1 MNEVLIIAW
10 MLLAAFF
17 LASAAVT
24 VLRYRAPR
32 PSAGEPP
39 RCSIIVPIRGVH
51 QHLATN
57 LLALAKLAPFRGEI
71 LFAVAQRDD
80 PAVTVIE
87 PIVARHPDTM
97 RLLLGEAPEIK
108 NPKVANL
115 AKAYRAAREDMLLF
129 LDDTVEMDGAVYG
142 ELLSA
147 LKPGIAMVTV
157 APVAREPENF
167 PARIEAASC
176 NGYLFRLEMLFEL
189 FGIAAAFGHAVAFRR
204 ADLEA
209 AGGIRRLDE
218 GPCDDNAL
226 SDALA
231 GRGRLRLLPISI
243 MRRIGERTWA
253 ETYFRHLRWKN
264 CGKAHEP
271 VGFVLEPL
279 GGGLVFNIL
288 GAYALSRMLGA
299 SPAGGLGLSMLLWYG
314 TEALL
319 HLAVGW
325 RFTIGDIF
333 AWIAR
338 DLLQPI
344 LTLAAVFV
352 NRVRWRGDMVDLHA
366 AETERR
372 RRGLS

>member
-1 MNEVLIIAW
+1 MNEFLIIAW

-24 VLRYRAPR
+24 MLRYREPR
-32 PSAGEPP
+32 PSAGALPP
-39 RCSIIVPIRGVH
+39 CSIIMPIRGVH

-71 LFAVAQRDD
+71 LLAVAHPDD
-80 PAVTVIE
+80 PAVAVIE
-87 PIVARHPDTM
+87 PIVARSPDMM
-97 RLLLGEAPEIK
+97 RLLVGEAPEIH

-115 AKAYRAAREDMLLF
+115 AKAYRAARYDTLLF
-129 LDDTVEMDGAVYG
+129 LDDTVEIDGAIYG
-142 ELLSA
+142 ELIDA
-147 LKPGIAMVTV
+147 LKSDIALVTV
-157 APVAREPENF
+157 APVACDAENF

-189 FGIAAAFGHAVAFRR
+189 FGIAAVFGHAVAFRK

-209 AGGIRRLDE
+209 AGGIMRLDE

-226 SDALA
+226 SNALSD
-231 GRGRLRLLPISI
+231 RGRLRLLPISI
-243 MRRIGERTWA
+243 RRRIGRRTWA

-264 CGKAHEP
+264 CSKAYEP

-288 GAYALSRMLGA
+288 GAYAFSRMFGA
-299 SPAGGLGLSMLLWYG
+299 SPAGALGFSMMLWYG
-314 TEALL
+314 TEALI
-319 HLAVGW
+319 HLVAGW
-325 RFTIGDIF
+325 RFTVGDIF

-338 DLLQPI
+338 DVLQPI
-344 LTLAAVFV
+344 LTLAAIFV
-352 NRVRWRGDMVDLHA
+352 KRVEWRGGMVDLSSTDREH
-366 AETERR
+366 RR
-372 RRGLS
+372 RDLS

>member
-1 MNEVLIIAW
+1 MNEFLIIAW

-24 VLRYRAPR
+24 MLRYREPR
-32 PSAGEPP
+32 PPGDELPP
-39 RCSIIVPIRGVH
+39 CSIVMPIRGVH

-57 LLALAKLAPFRGEI
+57 LMALAKLTPFRGEI
-71 LFAVAQRDD
+71 LLAVARPDD
-80 PAVTVIE
+80 PAMVVIE
-87 PIVARHPDTM
+87 PIIARYPGKM
-97 RLLLGEAPEIK
+97 RLLVGEAPEIK

-115 AKAYRAAREDMLLF
+115 AKAYGEARYDTLLF
-129 LDDTVEMDGAVYG
+129 LDDTVEIDGAIYG
-142 ELLSA
+142 ELMSA

-157 APVAREPENF
+157 APVARDAENF

-189 FGIAAAFGHAVAFRR
+189 FGMAAVFGHAVLFRK

-226 SDALA
+226 SNALRA
-231 GRGRLRLLPISI
+231 RGRLRLLPISI
-243 MRRIGERTWA
+243 TRRIGWRTWT

-264 CGKAHEP
+264 CSRAHEP

-279 GGGLVFNIL
+279 GGGLAFNLL
-288 GAYALSRMLGA
+288 GAYALSRTLGA
-299 SPAGGLGLSMLLWYG
+299 PPLGGLGFSMMLWYG
-314 TEALL
+314 TEALI
-319 HLAVGW
+319 HLVAGW
-325 RFTIGDIF
+325 RFTFVDIF

-344 LTLAAVFV
+344 LILVAVFA
-352 NRVRWRGDMVDLHA
+352 NRVEWRGGVVDLRGA
-366 AETERR
+366 DRERKCR
-372 RRGLS
+372 RLS

>member
-1 MNEVLIIAW
+1 
-10 MLLAAFF
+10 
-17 LASAAVT
+17 VT
-24 VLRYRAPR
+24 VLRYREPR
-32 PSAGEPP
+32 PRAGALPP
-39 RCSIIVPIRGVH
+39 CSIVMPIRGVH
-51 QHLATN
+51 HHLATN

-71 LFAVAQRDD
+71 LLAVAHRDD
-80 PAVTVIE
+80 PAVAVIE
-87 PIVARHPDTM
+87 PIVARAPDKM
-97 RLLLGEAPEIK
+97 RLLVGEAPEIN

-115 AKAYRAAREDMLLF
+115 AKAYREARYDTLLF
-129 LDDTVEMDGAVYG
+129 LDDTVEIDGAVYG
-142 ELLSA
+142 ELLDA
-147 LKPGIAMVTV
+147 LKPGVAMVTV

-189 FGIAAAFGHAVAFRR
+189 FGIAAAFGHAVLFRK

-226 SDALA
+226 SNALA
-231 GRGRLRLLPISI
+231 ARGRLRLLPISI
-243 MRRIGERTWA
+243 TRRIGRRTWA

-288 GAYALSRMLGA
+288 GAYALSRVLGA
-299 SPAGGLGLSMLLWYG
+299 SPQAGLGFSMLLWYG
-314 TEALL
+314 TEAVI
-319 HLAVGW
+319 HLVAGW
-325 RFTIGDIF
+325 RFTVRDIF

-338 DLLQPI
+338 DLFQPI
-344 LTLAAVFV
+344 LTMAALFV
-352 NRVRWRGDMVDLHA
+352 NRVEWRGGMVDLGGPDR
-366 AETERR
+366 ERR

>member
-1 MNEVLIIAW
+1 MNEFLIIAW

-32 PSAGEPP
+32 PPGGEPP
-39 RCSIIVPIRGVH
+39 RCSIIMPIRGVH

-71 LFAVAQRDD
+71 LLAVARSDD

-97 RLLLGEAPEIK
+97 RLLIGEAPEIK

-115 AKAYRAAREDMLLF
+115 AKAYRAAREDTLLF

-189 FGIAAAFGHAVAFRR
+189 FGIAAAFGHAVAFRK

-226 SDALA
+226 SNALA
-231 GRGRLRLLPISI
+231 GRGRLRLLPLSI
-243 MRRIGERTWA
+243 VRRIGRRTWS

-271 VGFVLEPL
+271 VGFLLEPL
-279 GGGLVFNIL
+279 GGGLAFNVL

-299 SPAGGLGLSMLLWYG
+299 SPEASLGFSVMLWYG
-314 TEALL
+314 TEALI
-319 HLAVGW
+319 HLVAGW
-325 RFTIGDIF
+325 RFTPLDII
-333 AWIAR
+333 AWIMR

-344 LTLAAVFV
+344 LTLAAIFI
-352 NRVRWRGDMVDLHA
+352 NRVEWRGSTVDLHA
-366 AETERR
+366 ADRERR
-372 RRGLS
+372 PGRPS

>member
-1 MNEVLIIAW
+1 
-10 MLLAAFF
+10 
-17 LASAAVT
+17 
-24 VLRYRAPR
+24 
-32 PSAGEPP
+32 
-39 RCSIIVPIRGVH
+39 
-51 QHLATN
+51 
-57 LLALAKLAPFRGEI
+57 
-71 LFAVAQRDD
+71 
-80 PAVTVIE
+80 VIE

-97 RLLLGEAPEIK
+97 RLLIGEAPEIK

-115 AKAYRAAREDMLLF
+115 AKAYRAAREDTLLF

-189 FGIAAAFGHAVAFRR
+189 FGIAAAFGHAVAFRK

-218 GPCDDNAL
+218 GPCDDNGL
-226 SDALA
+226 SNALA
-231 GRGRLRLLPISI
+231 SRGRLRLLPVSI
-243 MRRIGERTWA
+243 MRRIGRRTWS

-271 VGFVLEPL
+271 IGFVLEPL
-279 GGGLVFNIL
+279 GGGLAFNLI
-288 GAYALSRMLGA
+288 GAYALSRMFGT
-299 SPAGGLGLSMLLWYG
+299 SPAAGLGCSMLLCYG
-314 TEALL
+314 IEAVI
-319 HLAVGW
+319 HLVTGW
-325 RFTIGDIF
+325 RFTARDIF

-344 LTLAAVFV
+344 LTLAAIFAS
-352 NRVRWRGDMVDLHA
+352 RVEWRGGMVDLD
-366 AETERR
+366 TPGKERR